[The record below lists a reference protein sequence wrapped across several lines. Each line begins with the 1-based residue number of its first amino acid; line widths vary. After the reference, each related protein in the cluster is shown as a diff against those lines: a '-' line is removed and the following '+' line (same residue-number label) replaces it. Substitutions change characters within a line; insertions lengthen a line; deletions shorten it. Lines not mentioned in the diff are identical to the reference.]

1 MIPAMTGADQRPFY
15 KWLVVIAVMSGAFL
29 VVLDT
34 TVVNVALPKIM
45 AAFGVNVD
53 KIEWIVTAYMIAMAI
68 MMPSVGWL
76 SARIGNKTLF
86 MASLI
91 IFTAAS
97 CLSGAAWNVD
107 VLIIFRIFQGV
118 GAGALMPIA
127 MVIIFE
133 AFPPEERGLAMG
145 VYGIGATF
153 GPAIGPTLGGYLTD
167 QFSWHLIFYINIP
180 IGLLG
185 IVLAAIILTPDKH
198 KKQMHFD
205 ILGFLTMAVFL
216 GSLLAALSQGQREG
230 WSSFYIL
237 ALFSVAIL
245 GLASFL
251 WAEHIAKEPFIDLS
265 VYKTFAHTMAT
276 LVFIIQGFGLY
287 GSTFLIPLYFESL
300 LDYTALQAGLLMLP
314 MAIVVAIVLPVAG
327 RMADRMDGRIPI
339 TLGIL
344 FSALSLYWLSFVD
357 LRTSQTTAYLMLIV
371 RGLGIG
377 FIFPPLMN
385 LALKCLPPEKTAVGS
400 GLMNVSRQIGGA
412 FGVAIVGVL
421 LERREVFHHSL
432 FAQAQNL
439 NSFTTN
445 YFLTHF
451 QEFFQKLGSVEIAAY
466 QKALAVLQLLVKQ
479 KAMVAAFD
487 DCFLIAG
494 ATFLLALLP
503 TALLRVHKK

>member
-1 MIPAMTGADQRPFY
+1 MAGASRRPFY
-15 KWLVVIAVMSGAFL
+15 KWLVVVAVMSGAFL

-68 MMPSVGWL
+68 LMPSVGWL

-86 MASLI
+86 IVSLI
-91 IFTAAS
+91 IFTASS

-107 VLIIFRIFQGV
+107 ALIVFRIFQGV

-153 GPAIGPTLGGYLTD
+153 GPAIGPTLGGYMTD

-180 IGLLG
+180 IGLIG
-185 IVLAAIILTPDKH
+185 IVLAAIILPPDKH
-198 KKQMHFD
+198 KKEMHFD
-205 ILGFLTMAVFL
+205 ILGFFTMAVFL

-237 ALFSVAIL
+237 TLFTIAAV
-245 GLASFL
+245 GLVTFL
-251 WAEHIAKEPFIDLS
+251 WAERVAKEPFIDLS

-287 GSTFLIPLYFESL
+287 GSTFLIPLYFESM

-314 MAIVVAIVLPVAG
+314 MALVVAIVLPLAG

-339 TLGIL
+339 TFGVL
-344 FSALSLYWLSFVD
+344 FSALSLYWMASVD
-357 LRTSQTTAYLMLIV
+357 LRTSDTTAYLMLMV

-412 FGVAIVGVL
+412 FGVAIIGVL
-421 LERREVFHHSL
+421 LDRREVFHHSL

-439 NSFTTN
+439 NSFATKS
-445 YFLTHF
+445 FLSNL
-451 QEFFQKLGSVEIAAY
+451 QEMFQKLGSMENTAY
-466 QKALAVLQLLVKQ
+466 QKALTMLHLLVK
-479 KAMVAAFD
+479 KEAMVASFD
-487 DCFLIAG
+487 DCFLITGVA
-494 ATFLLALLP
+494 FLLALIP
-503 TALLRVHKK
+503 TALLRVHKNK